1 MTEQRARRL
10 AWRLCALALL
20 LVPTGPLLLSLAE
33 PKAVVFALCFGA
45 VQISTAAVGAVV
57 ASRLPRNPVGWILL
71 TIGAG
76 LGLSVTAAAY
86 GELGTG
92 TASGPLPG
100 DEIAA
105 WVGEWSFV
113 PAVFG
118 GVMFLLHV
126 FPDGRFMS
134 RRWRRVGIA
143 SAVIVLFATIS
154 DALAPGP
161 LENVSDVDNPVGAT
175 GAFADIVLAAQS
187 IIDPL
192 ALPVFALAGVGL
204 VVRLRRSR
212 GVERQQLK
220 WIAFAL
226 TFVAVGLGVSAASPQ
241 SAGDAVFLLALLA
254 LAAMPVATGIA
265 MLRYRLYDIDVVINR
280 ALVYGALTATL
291 AALYLGSV
299 LMLQLALSGL
309 IEGSGL
315 PVAASTLA
323 VAALFRPA
331 RKRIQRTVDRRF
343 YRQKYDAGR
352 TLQAFGVRLRDEV
365 DLDTLQD
372 EVRTVVARTMQP
384 ARVSLWLRRPA

>member
-1 MTEQRARRL
+1 MTEQRARWL
-10 AWRLCALALL
+10 AWRLCVLALL
-20 LVPTGPLLLSLAE
+20 LVPTGPVLLSLAE
-33 PKAVVFALCFGA
+33 SKAVVFSLCFGA

-105 WVGEWSFV
+105 WVGEWSLV

-118 GVMFLLHV
+118 GVVFLLHV

-154 DALAPGP
+154 DALAPGR
-161 LENVSDVDNPVGAT
+161 LEDVPDVDNPVGAT
-175 GAFADIVLAAQS
+175 GAFADIVLAAQN
-187 IIDPL
+187 IIGLL
-192 ALPVFALAGVGL
+192 ALPVFVLAGAGL

-226 TFVAVGLGVSAASPQ
+226 TFVALGLGVSAAGPE
-241 SAGDAVFLLALLA
+241 SAGNAAFLLALLA

-323 VAALFRPA
+323 VAALFRPV
-331 RKRIQRTVDRRF
+331 RERIQRTVDRRF
-343 YRQKYDAGR
+343 YRQKYDAVR

-384 ARVSLWLRRPA
+384 AHVSLWLRQR